1 MIIIRT
7 PYRIP
12 LAGGGTDLDFYYKKK
27 GGLFISG
34 TFNQYIFVSLLQ
46 RPIDSKISIQTFN
59 TQILTDVHKVKNK
72 IVRETLNYFKIKK
85 KIQIGTFSTLPT
97 SSGLGSSSSLTV
109 GLVNGILKL
118 LNNKK
123 KNKKEIAKIAFKI
136 ERMRLG
142 IKGGWQD
149 QIMASFGG
157 LNKVRIKKNG
167 QFEVQKI
174 NIKKTILK
182 KIEKYFFLIY
192 TDKTRN
198 SSKIINSQKKNLIN
212 TIDIYDRIKNLVIEF
227 EKALKKGNA
236 IQIGKIFN
244 EQWNLKKK
252 LSSNISNS
260 KINKFY
266 EKLMLSKN
274 FVGGKLIGAGG
285 GGFFLMVSKNPN
297 KTISFLKKKKL
308 NYLKL
313 RFTSSGTSQIVN
325 SNV

>member
-1 MIIIRT
+1 
-7 PYRIP
+7 
-12 LAGGGTDLDFYYKKK
+12 
-27 GGLFISG
+27 
-34 TFNQYIFVSLLQ
+34 
-46 RPIDSKISIQTFN
+46 
-59 TQILTDVHKVKNK
+59 
-72 IVRETLNYFKIKK
+72 
-85 KIQIGTFSTLPT
+85 
-97 SSGLGSSSSLTV
+97 
-109 GLVNGILKL
+109 
-118 LNNKK
+118 
-123 KNKKEIAKIAFKI
+123 
-136 ERMRLG
+136 MRLG
-142 IKGGWQD
+142 LKGGWQD

-167 QFEVQKI
+167 QFKVQKI

-198 SSKIINSQKKNLIN
+198 SSVIINSQKKNLNN
-212 TIDIYDRIKNLVIEF
+212 TINIYDRIKNLVDEF
-227 EKALKKGNA
+227 EKALQKGNS

-252 LSSNISNS
+252 LSPNISS
-260 KINKFY
+260 SEINKFY
-266 EKLMLSKN
+266 EKLMLSNN

-297 KTISFLKKKKL
+297 KTMSFLNK
-308 NYLKL
+308 NNFNFLKL